1 MNFYG
6 ADLNLLFV
14 FDALMAER
22 NVTRAAA
29 KIGRS
34 QPALSNALGRLRR
47 QLHDPLFVRAGKA
60 MVPTPRALELAPEI
74 DAALR
79 HVRRATGAPAF
90 RPGESRRMVRLATR
104 DEGEQA
110 LFPALSLNPVRRG
123 FDRSDRHAAEFGC
136 GRVRT
141 APADSAFPLPDPDPF
156 ARGQSG
162 LARSNQRGLIPRLVS
177 ESRRRGGPGR
187 PPASEPGP
195 IGCPTLIFT
204 GLLLFVLPRAHP
216 TYNCASCR

>member
-79 HVRRATGAPAF
+79 HVRRAMGAPAF
-90 RPGESRRMVRLATR
+90 RPGESRRMFRFATS
-104 DEGEQA
+104 DEVEQA
-110 LFPALSLNPVRRG
+110 LFPALLKRLSESAPGVTIAARR
-123 FDRSDRHAAEFGC
+123 
-136 GRVRT
+136 
-141 APADSAFPLPDPDPF
+141 L
-156 ARGQSG
+156 SG
-162 LARSNQRGLIPRLVS
+162 LF
-177 ESRRRGGPGR
+177 E
-187 PPASEPGP
+187 
-195 IGCPTLIFT
+195 
-204 GLLLFVLPRAHP
+204 
-216 TYNCASCR
+216 